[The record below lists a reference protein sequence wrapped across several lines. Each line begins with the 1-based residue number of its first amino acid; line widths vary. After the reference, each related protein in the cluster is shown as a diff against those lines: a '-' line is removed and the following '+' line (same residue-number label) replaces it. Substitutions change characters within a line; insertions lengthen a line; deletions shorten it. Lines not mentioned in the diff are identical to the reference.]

1 MVKIQKKTSVDVLS
15 FIQLY
20 IYVHVQYIDGP
31 ASRLAF
37 LTVHN
42 SCRIVNTY
50 YDAAH

>member
-1 MVKIQKKTSVDVLS
+1 VKTQKKTSADVLS

-20 IYVHVQYIDGP
+20 MYMYIDGP

-37 LTVHN
+37 LTVYHN